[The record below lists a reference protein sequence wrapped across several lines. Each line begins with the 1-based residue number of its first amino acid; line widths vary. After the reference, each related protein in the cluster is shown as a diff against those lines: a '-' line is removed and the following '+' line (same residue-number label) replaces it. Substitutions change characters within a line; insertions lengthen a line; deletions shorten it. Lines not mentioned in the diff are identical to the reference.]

1 MFTVYGTSGKI
12 YTGPL
17 EQVRDLAPVQAVA
30 RTRAVAPIARQEPD
44 EPSSVAVQLGQGN
57 GRGAGG
63 GAGGGGAAPA
73 GPKHPSQTYAAHE
86 ALAAYG
92 GPTVRQPLSLVRQL
106 MSRRLVSVRV
116 GLSLRR
122 AWGVLARAGVGQA
135 PVLGPQGEVVGLI
148 TRADLLRGLSDD
160 LSQAGEVT
168 LRLDQPVDEVMWTPV
183 PAATED
189 TPVREAAQ
197 LMLDLGL
204 PGLPVVDDTGHALAF
219 VSRSD
224 LLRALTHE
232 PPLDLWS

>member
-44 EPSSVAVQLGQGN
+44 EPSSVAVRLGQGT
-57 GRGAGG
+57 GHGS
-63 GAGGGGAAPA
+63 GGGGMAA
-73 GPKHPSQTYAAHE
+73 GPSRPEQTYVAHE

-92 GPTVRQPLSLVRQL
+92 APTTVRQPLSLVRQL
-106 MSRRLVSVRV
+106 MSRRLVSVRSGV
-116 GLSLRR
+116 SLRR

-135 PVLGPQGEVVGLI
+135 PVLGPQGEVMGLI

-160 LSQAGEVT
+160 LSQIGEVT

-183 PAATED
+183 PAAQED

-197 LMLDLGL
+197 LMMDLGL

>member
-1 MFTVYGTSGKI
+1 MFTVYGTSGKL

-30 RTRAVAPIARQEPD
+30 RTRAVAPIAQQEPD
-44 EPSSVAVQLGQGN
+44 EPSSVAVRLGPGQG
-57 GRGAGG
+57 GG
-63 GAGGGGAAPA
+63 SGGSVPT
-73 GPKHPSQTYAAHE
+73 GPSRPEQTYAAHE

-92 GPTVRQPLSLVRQL
+92 APATVRQPLSLVRQL
-106 MSRRLVSVRV
+106 MSRRLVSVRSGV
-116 GLSLRR
+116 SLRR
-122 AWGVLARAGVGQA
+122 AWGVLTRAGVGQA
-135 PVLGPQGEVVGLI
+135 PVLGPQGEVMGLI

-160 LSQAGEVT
+160 LSQIGEVT

-183 PAATED
+183 PAAQEE

-197 LMLDLGL
+197 LMMDLGL
-204 PGLPVVDDTGHALAF
+204 PGLPVVDETGHALAF

>member
-12 YTGPL
+12 YTGSL

-30 RTRAVAPIARQEPD
+30 RTRAVAPIAQQEPG
-44 EPSSVAVQLGQGN
+44 EPSSVAVRLGQGQ
-57 GRGAGG
+57 GG
-63 GAGGGGAAPA
+63 SSGGSVPT
-73 GPKHPSQTYAAHE
+73 GPNRPEQTYAAHE

-92 GPTVRQPLSLVRQL
+92 APATVRQPLSLVRQL
-106 MSRRLVSVRV
+106 MSRRLVSVRSGV
-116 GLSLRR
+116 SLRR

-135 PVLGPQGEVVGLI
+135 PVLGPLGEVMGLI

-160 LSQAGEVT
+160 LSQMGEVT

-183 PAATED
+183 PAAQEE

-197 LMLDLGL
+197 LMMDLGL
-204 PGLPVVDDTGHALAF
+204 PGLPVVDETGHALAF

>member
-1 MFTVYGTSGKI
+1 MFTVYGTSGKL

-30 RTRAVAPIARQEPD
+30 RTRAVAPIAQQEPD
-44 EPSSVAVQLGQGN
+44 ESSSVAVRLGPGQG
-57 GRGAGG
+57 GG
-63 GAGGGGAAPA
+63 SGGSVPT
-73 GPKHPSQTYAAHE
+73 GPSRPEQTYAAHE

-92 GPTVRQPLSLVRQL
+92 APATVRQPLSLVRQL
-106 MSRRLVSVRV
+106 MSRRLVSVRSGV
-116 GLSLRR
+116 SLRR
-122 AWGVLARAGVGQA
+122 AWGVLTRAGVGQA
-135 PVLGPQGEVVGLI
+135 PVLGPQGEVMGLI

-160 LSQAGEVT
+160 LSQIGEVT

-183 PAATED
+183 PAAQEE

-197 LMLDLGL
+197 LMMDLGL
-204 PGLPVVDDTGHALAF
+204 PGLPVVDETGHALAF

>member
-1 MFTVYGTSGKI
+1 MFTVYGTSGKL

-30 RTRAVAPIARQEPD
+30 RTRAVAPIAQQEPD
-44 EPSSVAVQLGQGN
+44 EPSSVAVRLGPGQGGGN
-57 GRGAGG
+57 GGSV
-63 GAGGGGAAPA
+63 PT
-73 GPKHPSQTYAAHE
+73 GPSRPEQTYAAHE

-92 GPTVRQPLSLVRQL
+92 APATARQPLSLVRQL
-106 MSRRLVSVRV
+106 MSRRLVSVRSGV
-116 GLSLRR
+116 SLRR
-122 AWGVLARAGVGQA
+122 AWGVLTRAGVGQA
-135 PVLGPQGEVVGLI
+135 PVLGPQGEVMGLI

-160 LSQAGEVT
+160 LSQIGEVT

-183 PAATED
+183 PAAQEE

-197 LMLDLGL
+197 LMMDLGL
-204 PGLPVVDDTGHALAF
+204 PGLPVVDETGHALAF

>member
-30 RTRAVAPIARQEPD
+30 RTRAVAPVAQQEPD
-44 EPSSVAVQLGQGN
+44 EPSSVAVRLGQGQ
-57 GRGAGG
+57 GG
-63 GAGGGGAAPA
+63 GAGAFT
-73 GPKHPSQTYAAHE
+73 GPPRPQQTYAAHE

-92 GPTVRQPLSLVRQL
+92 APASARQPLSLVRQL
-106 MSRRLVSVRV
+106 MSRRLVSVGSGV
-116 GLSLRR
+116 TLRR

-135 PVLGPQGEVVGLI
+135 PVLGPQGAVMGLI

-160 LSQAGEVT
+160 LSQIGEVA

-183 PAATED
+183 PAAQED

-197 LMLDLGL
+197 LMMDLGL
-204 PGLPVVDDTGHALAF
+204 PGLPVVDETGHALAF

>member
-1 MFTVYGTSGKI
+1 MFTVYGTSGRI

-30 RTRAVAPIARQEPD
+30 RTRAVAPVAQQDPD
-44 EPSSVAVQLGQGN
+44 EQASVAVRLSEEQQ
-57 GRGAGG
+57 RRQAGT
-63 GAGGGGAAPA
+63 AFT
-73 GPKHPSQTYAAHE
+73 GPPRPQQAYAAHE

-92 GPTVRQPLSLVRQL
+92 APSAARQPLSLVRQL
-106 MSRRLVSVRV
+106 MNRRLVSVRS
-116 GLSLRR
+116 GISLRR

-135 PVLGPQGEVVGLI
+135 PVLGPQGEVMGLI

-160 LSQAGEVT
+160 LSQIGEVT

-183 PAATED
+183 PAAQED

-197 LMLDLGL
+197 LMMDLGL
-204 PGLPVVDDTGHALAF
+204 PGLPVVDETGHALAF

-224 LLRALTHE
+224 LLKALTHE